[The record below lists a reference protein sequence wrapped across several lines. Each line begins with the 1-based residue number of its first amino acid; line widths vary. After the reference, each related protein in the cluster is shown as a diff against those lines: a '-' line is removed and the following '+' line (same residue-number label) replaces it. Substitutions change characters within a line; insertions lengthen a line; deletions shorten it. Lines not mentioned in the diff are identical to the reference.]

1 MEDNEEYSYKG
12 YSAETEARIRRAGGN
27 VTVTGD
33 EEEYSFS
40 GFSGVETAAA
50 EEEHTGGDFLIEEF
64 SAETNAYKLSKAIK
78 LSENTLKYILCAV
91 YFVVGLLC
99 LIHSSYIQ
107 VAFPYIVGGFM
118 MAIGL
123 GLFIYA
129 LKTKEYVHTHSNKTA
144 SSLVMMALGALIT
157 AEYDSA
163 FTIIAVAWG
172 FLGLSEAAHAFNH
185 AFSRIA
191 RSGRCAYYIGKG
203 VAELVLAILLLYEP
217 GDAHHITLH
226 IMVFGIQLIFD
237 ALTTFPPIKDYLSR
251 K

>member
-12 YSAETEARIRRAGGN
+12 YSAETEARLRRASGIS
-27 VTVTGD
+27 TVTGD

-40 GFSGVETAAA
+40 GFAESETAAA
-50 EEEHTGGDFLIEEF
+50 EERIGGDFLIEEF

-78 LSENTLKYILCAV
+78 ISENTLKYILCAI
-91 YFVVGLLC
+91 YFLVGVLC
-99 LIHSSYIQ
+99 LVHSTHIK

-118 MAIGL
+118 ITIGT
-123 GLFIYA
+123 GLFVYA
-129 LKTKEYVHTHSNKTA
+129 VKNKEYVHTHSNKTA
-144 SSLVMMALGALIT
+144 SSLVMVALGVLICV
-157 AEYDSA
+157 EYDSA

-172 FLGLSEAAHAFNH
+172 FLGLIEAAHAFNH

-191 RSGRCAYYIGKG
+191 RSGRSAYYIGKG
-203 VAELVLAILLLYEP
+203 VAELVLAFLLLYEP
-217 GDAHHITLH
+217 TDDHHIPLH
-226 IMVFGIQLIFD
+226 IMIFGIQLIFD